1 MKMAIAIYISY
12 KTPKT
17 WLLGDLKLSKIKAN
31 VMFNSNGSSLGILS
45 PGKHRHYKVK
55 SEWDQA

>member
-17 WLLGDLKLSKIKAN
+17 WLLGELKLSKIKAN
-31 VMFNSNGSSLGILS
+31 VMFNSDGSSLGISSL
-45 PGKHRHYKVK
+45 GRHGLCKVK
-55 SEWDQA
+55 PG